1 MTEVHVISKGPQHQK
16 LYFDGE
22 GDWTPERIDAEEYPD
37 QNKAAEAILHYR
49 LGEGDMVREFAFPS
63 QSLKPF
69 G

>member
-1 MTEVHVISKGPQHQK
+1 MAEVHVISKGPEGQK

-22 GDWTPERIDAEEYPD
+22 GSWTPERIDAEEYPN
-37 QNKAAEAILHYR
+37 QNKAAEAILKYR
-49 LGEGDMVREFAFPS
+49 LAEGDMVQEFAFPS

>member
-1 MTEVHVISKGPQHQK
+1 MSECHVISKGPEGEK

-22 GDWTPERIDAEEYPD
+22 GGWTAERIDAEEYTS
-37 QNKAAEAILHYR
+37 QVTAAEAILYYR

-63 QSLKPF
+63 ETLKPF